1 MRDFWK
7 KTLLLAAVGFAAGLL
22 VGLGFLS
29 ITGINTYFAQNGPGR
44 LALYIGLSSILGA
57 VNLGTTTIYSLE
69 HWGLLRCTLTHFLIA
84 MATFSTV
91 GFALGWL
98 SLREPATLWMLP
110 ACVIAYFII
119 WLVMYL
125 CYRREIR
132 RINSA
137 LKRWKAEQDDK

>member
-1 MRDFWK
+1 MRDYRK
-7 KTLLLAAVGFAAGLL
+7 KTLLLAAAGFAAGLL
-22 VGLGFLS
+22 VGLGFLFV
-29 ITGINTYFAQNGPGR
+29 TGINAYYAQNGPGR
-44 LALYIGLSSILGA
+44 LALYIVLSGVLGA

-84 MATFSTV
+84 MASFCTV

-98 SLREPATLWMLP
+98 SLREPVTLWMLP
-110 ACVIAYFII
+110 VCVMVYFII

-132 RINSA
+132 RINRA
-137 LKRWKAEQDDK
+137 LERWKAEQDDK